1 MGIARGSGA
10 VGRSTGDGNT
20 RVDSAFFGVGVFSG
34 LGVFSGAG
42 DAFFLF
48 RFPVGVGLFFAVDFF
63 FTLAVA
69 LGVELAFSSIRR
81 SAFGVRGSAFSLVAG
96 DWFSASGVS
105 VGFAFDFGFGLGFG
119 VGLAFL
125 LADFFALRF
134 GVGLGD
140 SSESDETAR
149 VFRNCSRL
157 RFSSSLTCAR
167 RTVPRIALSAITVTS
182 QRRKRTTAAQRNR
195 ASSAIKQP
203 ASLEQLRASPPH
215 ARAGVRAAGWRLIY
229 RQAAATNTSDTS
241 R

>member
-69 LGVELAFSSIRR
+69 LGVEFAFSSIGR
-81 SAFGVRGSAFSLVAG
+81 SAFGVRRSAFSLVAD

-105 VGFAFDFGFGLGFG
+105 LGFAFDFGFG

-167 RTVPRIALSAITVTS
+167 RTVPRIALSAITVAS